1 MSRGFV
7 CTFDGQHIC
16 LDEPFPLTLNAKLT
30 VTVLPDPEE
39 SQDECEAWLRLSEQ
53 KLERAY
59 GDDEP
64 DYSGFLRRTP
74 TMQEGDVLLTP
85 IPQADG
91 QVKTVPPF
99 FSEKCLLI
107 KVY

>member
-1 MSRGFV
+1 MMNPTTQLFERG
-7 CTFDGQHIC
+7 
-16 LDEPFPLTLNAKLT
+16 EP
-30 VTVLPDPEE
+30 
-39 SQDECEAWLRLSEQ
+39 
-53 KLERAY
+53 
-59 GDDEP
+59 
-64 DYSGFLRRTP
+64 P

-107 KVY
+107 KVAHVGKQVKCDLVAWGGAPVLTP

>member
-1 MSRGFV
+1 MLGRAVSLDSE
-7 CTFDGQHIC
+7 CQTDGHG
-16 LDEPFPLTLNAKLT
+16 PL
-30 VTVLPDPEE
+30 PGDPKE

>member
-1 MSRGFV
+1 MLYLV
-7 CTFDGQHIC
+7 WAWPAHFDGQHIC

-64 DYSGFLRRTP
+64 DYSGFLKEENP

-91 QVKTVPPF
+91 
-99 FSEKCLLI
+99 
-107 KVY
+107 

>member
-1 MSRGFV
+1 MPLIALSALFANE
-7 CTFDGQHIC
+7 HIC

-30 VTVLPDPEE
+30 VTALCRDPKE
-39 SQDECEAWLRLSEQ
+39 SQDGCEAWLRLSEQ
-53 KLERAY
+53 KLERVY

-91 QVKTVPPF
+91 
-99 FSEKCLLI
+99 
-107 KVY
+107 